1 MMMPQQ
7 LAAQAVLDQQPM
19 PNLLALDQ
27 ASDVTGYAIYDI
39 DDHRLIAYGHFS
51 LGTGDLGKR
60 LVSFRTKIQDL
71 ISQYSIN
78 QVAFEDIQLQAN
90 VGNNAHTFKTLA
102 EIYGVLHELCVELDL
117 PYDVI
122 LAGTWKSTLG
132 IKGKARAEQK
142 RNAQAWV
149 QNTFNVKPIQDECDA
164 ICIGAHTIAQIDK
177 SK

>member
-7 LAAQAVLDQQPM
+7 LAAQAVLGQQLM

-39 DDHRLIAYGHFS
+39 DDRRLIAYGHFS

-90 VGNNAHTFKTLA
+90 VGNNVHTFKTLA